1 LMPGQALCGDLVVT
15 DIGTP
20 ETVFKDIAPDVWLNG
35 PRLWHHNLPQTIA
48 EDGRYNKYSRGHT
61 VVLGGADMPGAARL
75 AASACR
81 RAGAGLVTIATP
93 NSAFDLFAVGDPGTL
108 VNRVD
113 DQMAFK
119 AALEDP
125 RRNTAVIGPG
135 AGITEV
141 TRQQTLIALD
151 GDRKVV
157 VDADALTVS
166 AQNKQ
171 ALFVRC
177 SDRCLLTPHE
187 GEFKRLF
194 DVTGDKLKR
203 AREAASISGVVVLLK
218 GPDTVIAHPDG
229 RAIINA
235 NAPAYLA
242 TAS

>member
-1 LMPGQALCGDLVVT
+1 
-15 DIGTP
+15 
-20 ETVFKDIAPDVWLNG
+20 
-35 PRLWHHNLPQTIA
+35 
-48 EDGRYNKYSRGHT
+48 
-61 VVLGGADMPGAARL
+61 
-75 AASACR
+75 
-81 RAGAGLVTIATP
+81 
-93 NSAFDLFAVGDPGTL
+93 
-108 VNRVD
+108 
-113 DQMAFK
+113 
-119 AALEDP
+119 
-125 RRNTAVIGPG
+125 VIGPG
-135 AGITEV
+135 AEITEV